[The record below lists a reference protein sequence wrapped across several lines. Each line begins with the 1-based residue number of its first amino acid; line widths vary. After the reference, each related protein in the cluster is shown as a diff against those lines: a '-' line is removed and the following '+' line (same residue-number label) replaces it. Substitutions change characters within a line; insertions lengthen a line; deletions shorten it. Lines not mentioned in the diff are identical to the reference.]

1 MAGKLGKFQMVGFQ
15 HWKGLTKENHLG
27 SIFQLA
33 PQKATNLMVQ
43 LLAYYRGKTLDTFLN
58 QFPTRE
64 FEDDNEYYW
73 DVIGSSRRN
82 IPLVEARDE
91 NGTVVT
97 DASGMVGVGTT
108 PFYLVF
114 PEDWFA
120 DGEYI
125 VGNLNEIYQFRI
137 LGDPRMEGTN
147 AVYKVELAGGNTA
160 GVPAERLLAGERF
173 SVEAAFV
180 EKELSRKVGD
190 VRFTSPVSMRNEWSV
205 VRIQHKVPGSML
217 NKKLAVG
224 IPIVKET
231 EGRYT
236 KSVATMWM
244 HNVDWEVEQQFSEY
258 KNNALAFGRSNR
270 NANGEYMNFGKSGN
284 VIKTGAGLFEQME
297 VANTMYY
304 NTFSLKLL
312 EDALYELS
320 ASKLD
325 FGDRYFLIKTGE
337 RGAIQFH
344 KEVLKTVS
352 GWTQFVLDNS
362 SIGVIQ
368 KTQSKLHQNSL
379 SAGFQFV
386 EYKAPNGVRVKIDVD
401 PFYDDPVRNKILHP
415 NGGVAFSYRYDIM
428 YIGTMDQ
435 PNIFKCKIKGDNGYC
450 RCSVLKLD
458 GTWTSQPVHRLV
470 AKAFIPNVEN
480 KQAVNHIDGN
490 RQNNKVENLEWVTPK
505 ENVIHSFRFGSRR
518 ECKQVPKRTLLTD
531 FQISQIDILRKSYTV
546 NQIAKLFNI
555 EYQSLKNIIH
565 KKKQCE
571 RLDNQQPSIYNSIY
585 EGSET
590 IPNGSKQ

>member
-43 LLAYYRGKTLDTFLN
+43 LLAFYRGKTLDTFLN
-58 QFPTRE
+58 QFPTKE
-64 FEDDNEYYW
+64 FEDDSEYYW

-82 IPLVEARDE
+82 IPLIEARDE
-91 NGTVVT
+91 NGNVVT
-97 DASGMVGVGTT
+97 AESANVGAGTV

-114 PEDWFA
+114 GEDWFA

-125 VGNLNEIYQFRI
+125 VGNLNEVYQFRI
-137 LGDPRMEGTN
+137 IAEPRMEGTN
-147 AVYKVELAGGNTA
+147 AVYKVELAGGNTT
-160 GVPAERLLAGERF
+160 GCPSERLLAGERF

-180 EKELSRKVGD
+180 EKEMSRKVGD
-190 VRFTSPVSMRNEWSV
+190 VRFSSPVSMRNEWSTI
-205 VRIQHKVPGSML
+205 RIQHKVEGSML

-224 IPIVKET
+224 IPIMKPSAS
-231 EGRYT
+231 GYT
-236 KSVATMWM
+236 KSVASMWM

-297 VANTMYY
+297 VSNTMYY

-320 ASKLD
+320 AAKLD
-325 FGDRYFLIKTGE
+325 FGDRYFIIKTGE
-337 RGAIQFH
+337 RGAINFH

-352 GWTQFVLDNS
+352 GWTQFVLDNN
-362 SIGVIQ
+362 SIGVVQ
-368 KTQSKLHQNSL
+368 KTQSSLHTNSL

-401 PFYDDPVRNKILHP
+401 PFYDDPVRNKIQHP
-415 NGGVAFSYRYDIM
+415 NGGVAMSYRYDIM

-435 PNIFKCKIKGDNGYC
+435 PNIFKCAIKGQSEYRGYQWGL
-450 RCSVLKLD
+450 RNPFT
-458 GTWTSQPVHRLV
+458 GQM
-470 AKAFIPNVEN
+470 
-480 KQAVNHIDGN
+480 
-490 RQNNKVENLEWVTPK
+490 NNPYMSFDEDSA
-505 ENVIHSFRFGSRR
+505 VIHRM
-518 ECKQVPKRTLLTD
+518 
-531 FQISQIDILRKSYTV
+531 
-546 NQIAKLFNI
+546 AKLGI
-555 EYQSLKNIIH
+555 CVLDPTRTMSL
-565 KKKQCE
+565 
-571 RLDNQQPSIYNSIY
+571 
-585 EGSET
+585 
-590 IPNGSKQ
+590 IPAILQG